1 MGFIMRIIS
10 FVARVTSVTLKCVI
24 LTGEWKSMFFHLLK
38 ACQMNFKYIFEGNI
52 IAEIASIIFY
62 FENGIKYV
70 YKN

>member
-1 MGFIMRIIS
+1 
-10 FVARVTSVTLKCVI
+10 
-24 LTGEWKSMFFHLLK
+24 MFFHLLK